1 MRTRALLAISV
12 IAAVMLA
19 VPQFLPDVDAADGD
33 VWYCYSHDL
42 AFYYEGGT
50 ADLDDVE
57 WTAVGI
63 VDGVERPL
71 TVTVDEDSTV
81 WMAYL
86 DREEVSECDSIR
98 VTQTVVRG
106 DARASETQTFI
117 PVRHIDD
124 GGLIRVVFHDGYTGG
139 IVDAASIMPNTVV
152 RYGDDFV
159 TLPDAP
165 VRQGYEFA
173 GWFTGDGQRFD
184 PGAPIAEDTDVYAHW
199 TYVGGGS
206 GGGTVIID
214 DVHVVTFDVIAGL
227 KYTVGSV
234 TSGSVTFTV
243 SVAEGFT
250 LEGEP
255 EVASTGGTL
264 SNDGMTY
271 VLSSIDRDIVVTI
284 GGDVRQD
291 AVPVDPGEDDP
302 PAGQGDGG
310 SPWVWILIVLAI
322 AAVAAVAYWYLRKR
336 E

>member
-1 MRTRALLAISV
+1 MASRTYIVTALAILCLLCVVTSGSS
-12 IAAVMLA
+12 A
-19 VPQFLPDVDAADGD
+19 DADDGD

-42 AFYYEGGT
+42 SFYYEGGST
-50 ADLDDVE
+50 NLDDVE
-57 WTAVGI
+57 WSVTGI
-63 VDGVERPL
+63 VDGVEVPL
-71 TVTVDEDSTV
+71 TVHDVEGDGFWRIE
-81 WMAYL
+81 L
-86 DREEVSECDSIR
+86 DRSEVSGCDAVR
-98 VTQTVVRG
+98 VTQTAIRG
-106 DARASETQTFI
+106 DVRVSETQTFI
-117 PVRHIDD
+117 PVVHLHDREFIH
-124 GGLIRVVFHDGYTGG
+124 VNYYDGYTGT
-139 IVDAASIMPNTVV
+139 ILHSTAISESTVV

-184 PGAPIAEDTDVYAHW
+184 PGAPITEDTDVYAHW

-227 KYTVGSV
+227 EYTIGSV

-250 LEGEP
+250 LEGGP
-255 EVASTGGTL
+255 DVASTGGTL

-310 SPWVWILIVLAI
+310 SPWIWILIVLVI
-322 AAVAAVAYWYLRKR
+322 VAVAAVAYWYLRKR

>member
-1 MRTRALLAISV
+1 MRTRALLAISA
-12 IAAVMLA
+12 IAVVMLA
-19 VPQFLPDVDAADGD
+19 VPQVLQDVDAADGD

-63 VDGVERPL
+63 VDGVERSL

-98 VTQTVVRG
+98 VTQTVVR
-106 DARASETQTFI
+106 DDVRASETQTFI

-124 GGLIRVVFHDGYTGG
+124 GRLIRVIFHDGYTGG
-139 IVDAASIMPNTVV
+139 IVDAASITPNTVV

-159 TLPDAP
+159 ILPDAP
-165 VRQGYEFA
+165 VRQGYEFT
-173 GWFTGDGQRFD
+173 GWFMEDGQEFD
-184 PGAPIAEDTDVYAHW
+184 PGAPIVEDTDVYAHW
-199 TYVGGGS
+199 TYTGGGS

-214 DVHVVTFDVIAGL
+214 DIHVVTFDVVAGL
-227 KYTVGSV
+227 DYTVGTV

-250 LEGEP
+250 LEGDP
-255 EVASTGGTL
+255 EVTATGGTL

-291 AVPVDPGEDDP
+291 IFPVGPEDDP
-302 PAGQGDGG
+302 PAGSGDGG
-310 SPWVWILIVLAI
+310 PPWIWILIVLVI
-322 AAVAAVAYWYLRKR
+322 AVVAAVAYWYLRKR